1 MVLSVASVGLLFA
14 LASRIASRTAARI
27 AAACAAVY
35 GPFVYYSASILYPT
49 LRVFLSIALLLGL
62 WEAARRKSL
71 RVTFLAGTILGIYA
85 LGRANILL
93 FAPAA
98 FAWLVAAWGH
108 PERPSLSR
116 RPGAWRAGLVL
127 TGATILFILP
137 ATFHNLRTG
146 DPTLITTNGG
156 LNFYIGNGP
165 MASGGHETPVLDWER
180 EDGTVE
186 RIVAD
191 LHQDVECRTEAEHAL
206 GRSLTYTEVSS
217 FWMGAT
223 WKFIREHP
231 SVSFSR
237 LAMKASHFWSTYEIP
252 QIEHFGYFRQFSIP
266 LKGPVLTFLLIGP
279 LSVVG
284 MALGLREARRWL
296 LLYAFVVVY
305 STSIILFFVLARY
318 RLPVLPALLV
328 FAGYATAEMVRA
340 VRERRIGFVVVC
352 TAAALVTG
360 YLMQANFYRV
370 DESKGIAQILYRHG
384 IVEDSRGNFEAAIVA
399 DVVRAHGGDVEV
411 GESRLGGAR
420 FVVTLPAS

>member
-1 MVLSVASVGLLFA
+1 MSARREPRLSDRTFLAITLGAALILRLWHWQSFSHYAWFDFLGLDSKYYDDWARHILGNGLQGKDPYFMGPLYPHVLAGVYAVFGPTLSAIRAVQMVLSVASVGLLFA
-14 LASRIASRTAARI
+14 LASRIASRTVARI
-27 AAACAAVY
+27 AAVCAAVY

-49 LRVFLSIALLLGL
+49 LLIFLAIALLLCL

-71 RVTFLAGTILGIYA
+71 RVTFLAGAILGVYA

-191 LHQDVECRTEAEHAL
+191 LHQDVECRTEA
-206 GRSLTYTEVSS
+206 
-217 FWMGAT
+217 
-223 WKFIREHP
+223 
-231 SVSFSR
+231 
-237 LAMKASHFWSTYEIP
+237 
-252 QIEHFGYFRQFSIP
+252 
-266 LKGPVLTFLLIGP
+266 
-279 LSVVG
+279 
-284 MALGLREARRWL
+284 
-296 LLYAFVVVY
+296 
-305 STSIILFFVLARY
+305 
-318 RLPVLPALLV
+318 
-328 FAGYATAEMVRA
+328 
-340 VRERRIGFVVVC
+340 
-352 TAAALVTG
+352 
-360 YLMQANFYRV
+360 
-370 DESKGIAQILYRHG
+370 
-384 IVEDSRGNFEAAIVA
+384 
-399 DVVRAHGGDVEV
+399 
-411 GESRLGGAR
+411 
-420 FVVTLPAS
+420 